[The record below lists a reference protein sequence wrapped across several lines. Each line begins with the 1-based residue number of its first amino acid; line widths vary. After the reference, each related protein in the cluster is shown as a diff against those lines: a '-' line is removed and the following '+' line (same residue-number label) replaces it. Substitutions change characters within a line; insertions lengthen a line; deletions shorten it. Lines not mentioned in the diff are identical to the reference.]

1 MTEGRG
7 EEKEAL
13 RVAPLLPIESDRW
26 LAREVAEI
34 AERHYPAGWIRRS
47 NEYSRMRVTTTFAVD
62 GAVAAV
68 VLFVAMFLVG
78 GGGVVASAVVAA
90 AVSGGMVLWFRRMG
104 MGWYKRE
111 GPGVLCLADTPA
123 GEEREAN
130 IVHELGH
137 RMQDAVPGLVERE
150 REFLEKKAGRRVRS
164 FPRPVAA
171 LLGLS

>member
-1 MTEGRG
+1 M
-7 EEKEAL
+7 
-13 RVAPLLPIESDRW
+13 
-26 LAREVAEI
+26 
-34 AERHYPAGWIRRS
+34 
-47 NEYSRMRVTTTFAVD
+47 
-62 GAVAAV
+62 
-68 VLFVAMFLVG
+68 
-78 GGGVVASAVVAA
+78 ASAVVAA

-150 REFLEKKAGRRVRS
+150 REFLEKKTGRRVRS

-171 LLGLS
+171 LLGLSWFLKQAVLRQAGRHSGESHGFYHPYAAFDRLDGKNYEVFTMGLQGLLYGAHDPKTMVLDPGLKPRQDHREFVERALREL